1 MREKQQPIGICD
13 LCLEPMPR
21 AMWYTRRGPRL
32 YCGIDCK
39 NTANSRNG
47 NAIRVEKLRQRVRRG
62 EWVNPREYLSADEK
76 RKLQSRISQLARR
89 REVEAGTWRNPALPD
104 EARKKLSRPRKHR
117 GLLHRVIEKLR
128 HGSVADLTEREKRI
142 HRAYRRS
149 LKRRRG

>member
-13 LCLEPMPR
+13 HCLSPMPR

-32 YCGIDCK
+32 YCSIDCK

-47 NAIRVEKLRQRVRRG
+47 NAVRVEKLRARVRRG
-62 EWVNPREYLSADEK
+62 EWENPA
-76 RKLQSRISQLARR
+76 KLNPPSGEEQARRARLGRR

-128 HGSVADLTEREKRI
+128 HGSVADLTEREKRV